1 MDKIFPYDSNLVSYI
16 IDASILIPI
25 QPKSSGTKAKTQQ
38 KTTNSEKE
46 PENKSQFSKS
56 QQRQQVVLKKRTITY
71 RQFRR
76 KRNQRKQ
83 KLDKLYY

>member
-56 QQRQQVVLKKRTITY
+56 QQRQQVVLKYEQSRIDSSGENETSGNKS
-71 RQFRR
+71 
-76 KRNQRKQ
+76 
-83 KLDKLYY
+83 